1 MEVDELER
9 AFEKYK
15 FINNNGYRRL
25 AIKTSSSIGM
35 VRVGGRL
42 KRKPILVSRKCIDS
56 INLNPKSIYLA
67 VI

>member
-9 AFEKYK
+9 AFEKSQ

-35 VRVGGRL
+35 VRVGAIL

-56 INLNPKSIYLA
+56 VHLNPKSIYLA